1 MYVYKLNTSG
11 VRHIYSV
18 FEVRFPDN
26 TFSPVYRRN
35 ETILNLIVHI
45 TYKIEFDQSKN
56 KPQDEI
62 FSYLKESLYTIYSY
76 SL

>member
-1 MYVYKLNTSG
+1 MFT
-11 VRHIYSV
+11 IYLMWG
-18 FEVRFPDN
+18 FQ
-26 TFSPVYRRN
+26 
-35 ETILNLIVHI
+35 TIIFHQYTGEMKPFWILIVHI

-76 SL
+76 SVI